1 MDSAPA
7 IPLQVFVLNLILM
20 PVYIVSYLNMTSNM
34 YRLDKVGHF
43 ISKINSDKVVG
54 LEVAG
59 LMSHYAPGRVVDIY
73 GLGTHRYMVS
83 HGEYDKVYAELVKDN
98 LDYIIVWES
107 EEPRY
112 YFDSSHAKDLYKNR
126 LNKIMTLSIE
136 PFMDFGH
143 YPDISI
149 YEIDK

>member
-1 MDSAPA
+1 
-7 IPLQVFVLNLILM
+7 
-20 PVYIVSYLNMTSNM
+20 
-34 YRLDKVGHF
+34 
-43 ISKINSDKVVG
+43 
-54 LEVAG
+54 
-59 LMSHYAPGRVVDIY
+59 
-73 GLGTHRYMVS
+73 MVS